1 MPKKEMMGCC
11 MMHKMKGWGMI
22 VVGLLVLAN
31 VYWPFLDWGTF
42 IGILLVLAGISKLAM
57 PHKYHG

>member
-1 MPKKEMMGCC
+1 